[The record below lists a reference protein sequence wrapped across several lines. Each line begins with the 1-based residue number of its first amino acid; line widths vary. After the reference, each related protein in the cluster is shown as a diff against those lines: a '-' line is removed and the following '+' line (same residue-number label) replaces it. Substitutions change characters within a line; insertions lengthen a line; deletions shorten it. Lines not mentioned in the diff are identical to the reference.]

1 MPRILAV
8 CSQVLS
14 FKLLD
19 TANLSQIDRKL
30 VLTGVDYTRA
40 NLIDQIQTALKKFI
54 GRSALGQKEEQSSL
68 ESTYPSADNFKT
80 LLLSKGRTKPRG
92 GGRGGKRTR
101 ILIRAE
107 QSQEKRRKNFIDR
120 DGKVN
125 KCFKCTC
132 KHEREFDCDCTY
144 HLTLPT
150 DAQETW
156 RRIGLTSAC
165 SCNPTLKPLVSR
177 NMKKTLSMQSHIW
190 TQVSE

>member
-19 TANLSQIDRKL
+19 TANLSQIDRNL
-30 VLTGVDYTRA
+30 VLTGVDYTGA

-120 DGKVN
+120 DGKM
-125 KCFKCTC
+125 FQTC
-132 KHEREFDCDCTY
+132 
-144 HLTLPT
+144 L
-150 DAQETW
+150 
-156 RRIGLTSAC
+156 
-165 SCNPTLKPLVSR
+165 
-177 NMKKTLSMQSHIW
+177 
-190 TQVSE
+190 